1 MQNASSKHY
10 CRPESQNSAMHIGH
24 KLKLLMRARGISP
37 AEMAKHCEVSRGAV
51 SNWFSSGR
59 ISKDNLARAAARLG
73 VTGDEI
79 VTGAL
84 FEVPGGDELELEL
97 LDGSRL
103 IITRKGV
110 VRPRSPLP
118 HTSKPVEVEDA
129 VQAVAEVL
137 MRLGDA
143 QRKSAEGALQILVS
157 TPDQWR
163 TVAALLRSL
172 AQPQAPAARAS
183 GESSAYPG
191 PAQAATG
198 RRR

>member
-1 MQNASSKHY
+1 MQNGGYKH
-10 CRPESQNSAMHIGH
+10 CWGARAQNLAMHIGH

-37 AEMAKHCEVSRGAV
+37 ADMAQHCEVSRGAV

-79 VTGAL
+79 VTGSL
-84 FEVPGGDELELEL
+84 FESPGGDEVELEL

-118 HTSKPVEVEDA
+118 AASGPVEVEDA

-143 QRKSAEGALQILVS
+143 QRMSAGAALQVLAS

-191 PAQAATG
+191 PAQAASG
-198 RRR
+198 GKR